1 MKRCNLSIRAI
12 SLQPSPTLTL
22 DAKAKALQASGIEIL
37 NLTAGEPD
45 TEMPQKARDAIV
57 QALREGKTK
66 YVAAQGVLDLRKA
79 LSNHIAKTLGVSYQ
93 PNDIVVTAG
102 AKPGLFA
109 LFEILINPG
118 DQVLIPTPCWVSYE
132 EQVKQWGGKP
142 VFVRSTQS
150 MDLDFKALQQA
161 ITGRTIAIVINSPN
175 NPTGR
180 MYDRTQLEKLA
191 AFAAE
196 HDIYIVSD
204 EIYSPFAFAR
214 KHISIP
220 SLSEDAKKRTFLVHG
235 FSKAYAMTGLRLG
248 YIAGPQPFMEKMA
261 EVQSQC
267 FGNASSIIQYG
278 GIQALQENK
287 EVEAMVI
294 EFRKRRDFVTEKI
307 QAMKNVALA
316 PTDGAFYAFIDIS
329 RAEPN
334 SNRFCERLLDE
345 QKVALVPGAAFH
357 AEAWV
362 RLSYAK
368 SIDTLKEA
376 LSRLERFINDYPAT
390 GNS

>member
-1 MKRCNLSIRAI
+1 MKKRGLSTRAV

-45 TEMPQKARDAIV
+45 TEMPQKTQDAIV

-66 YVAAQGVLDLRKA
+66 YVAAQGILDLRKA
-79 LSNHIAKTLGVSYQ
+79 LSEHTIKTLDVSYQ

-109 LFEILINPG
+109 LFEILVNPG

-132 EQVKQWGGKP
+132 EQVRQWGGEP
-142 VFVRSTQS
+142 VFARSAQS
-150 MDLDFKALQQA
+150 MDLDFKALRQA
-161 ITGRTIAIVINSPN
+161 VTGKTIAIIINSPN

-180 MYDRTQLEKLA
+180 MYDRSQLEELA

-214 KHISIP
+214 KHISVP
-220 SLSEDAKKRTFLVHG
+220 SLSEDALKRTFLVHG

-248 YIAGPQPFMEKMA
+248 YVAGPQPFMEKMA

-278 GIQALQENK
+278 GIQALQENEK
-287 EVEAMVI
+287 VEAMVA
-294 EFRKRRDFVTEKI
+294 EFKKRRDFVTEKI
-307 QAMKNVALA
+307 KTMKNVALA

-329 RAEPN
+329 RVEPD
-334 SNRFCERLLDE
+334 SSRFCERLLDE

-357 AEAWV
+357 AEGWV

-368 SIDTLKEA
+368 SMETLKEA
-376 LSRLERFINDYPAT
+376 LNRLERFINDYPQP
-390 GNS
+390 